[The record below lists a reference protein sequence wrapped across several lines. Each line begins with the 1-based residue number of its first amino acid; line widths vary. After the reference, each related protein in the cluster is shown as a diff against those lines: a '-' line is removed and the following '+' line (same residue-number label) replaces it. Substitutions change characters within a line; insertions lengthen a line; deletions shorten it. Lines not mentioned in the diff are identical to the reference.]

1 MHNRRVA
8 RSTSRCGL
16 IMLLWWPIL
25 ATATASTLA
34 APPNV
39 ILVMADDQGW
49 GDTGYNGHS
58 HLKTPHLDRLAAD
71 GLVFRRWYA
80 GAPVCSPTRGSCLTG
95 RHPYRYGIL
104 TANRGHLP
112 RRERTLPELLVS
124 RGYRTGHFGK
134 WHVGTLT
141 TEVEDSNRGG
151 PRNKRHFSPPWKNGF
166 QVCFSTE
173 AKVPTWD
180 PLLKPQNAGRRWWN
194 PITDTAD
201 AVPYGTRYWNQR
213 GKPVN
218 ENTRGDDSRVIMDR
232 AVPFIESAAKDKSPF
247 LAVIWFHAPHL
258 PVVAGPKYTALYADQ
273 PDYHRH
279 YYGCITALDE
289 QVGRL
294 RATLDRLGIAE
305 NTMLWYSADNGP
317 EGNDKAPGRT
327 RGLRGRKRSLY
338 EGGIRVPGIVTWPAV
353 VAAGQTTDSP
363 GVTSDYLPTVLDVL
377 GVLPPRKFTPDGISL
392 LPVLRGQR
400 DWKRPQPILFESGG
414 QTAAI
419 DNRFKLVR
427 HTGGGKKKKG
437 QTGAAGKPTIE
448 LFDLLADPRETANVA
463 ADHPRVVEELSG
475 KLKTWRA
482 SCRVS
487 AARNA
492 DR

>member
-1 MHNRRVA
+1 MCTHRVPVLV
-8 RSTSRCGL
+8 GWL
-16 IMLLWWPIL
+16 FLGVFPIL
-25 ATATASTLA
+25 VPHVDA
-34 APPNV
+34 ADRPNV

-49 GDTGYNGHS
+49 GDTGYNGHP
-58 HLKTPHLDRLAAD
+58 HLKTPHLDRLASD

-95 RHPYRYGIL
+95 RHPYRYGIV

-112 RRERTLPELLVS
+112 RRERTLAELLS
-124 RGYRTGHFGK
+124 TQGYRTGHFGK

-141 TEVEDSNRGG
+141 TEIQDSNRGG
-151 PRNKRHFSPPWKNGF
+151 PRGKKHFSPPWKNGF

-180 PLLKPQNAGRRWWN
+180 PLLKPGPNASRRFWD
-194 PITDTAD
+194 PITDTTN
-201 AVPYGTRYWNQR
+201 AVPYGTRYWNHL
-213 GKPVN
+213 GKSIS

-232 AVPFIESAAKDKSPF
+232 AVPFIESATADKSPF

-258 PVVAGPKYTALYADQ
+258 PVVAGPKYAAMYADQ

-294 RATLDRLGIAE
+294 RATLKRLGIAR

-327 RGLRGRKRSLY
+327 GGLRGRKRSLY

-353 VAAGQTTDSP
+353 VQAGQVTDCP
-363 GVTSDYLPTVLDVL
+363 GVTSDYLPTILDVL
-377 GVLPPRKFTPDGISL
+377 DHLPPRKFTPDGVSL
-392 LPVLRGQR
+392 LPLLKGRR
-400 DWKRPQPILFESGG
+400 DWQRPEPILFESAN

-427 HTGGGKKKKG
+427 RLAGGGKKKKVG
-437 QTGAAGKPTIE
+437 MATTE
-448 LFDLLADPRETANVA
+448 LFDLSADPRETTNVA
-463 ADHPRVVEELSG
+463 VGHPRVIEKLSAT
-475 KLKTWRA
+475 LKAWQA
-482 SCRVS
+482 SCKAS

-492 DR
+492 TQ